1 MGFKMKGWDGWQ
13 SLKKKKTGPTET
25 KTKPS
30 KKEIDESFEIGEKLE
45 NFDTPS
51 DIIGR
56 QMKMKSPAKQNGK
69 KPTGKKGLRATE
81 HEGTHV
87 YKGEDQREKIMDLE
101 DRIGFL
107 KSDVEE
113 AEGKATSMKDPGF
126 HIKKDIASL
135 KEELKAVRGEDRPD
149 PEWENADEV
158 D

>member
-1 MGFKMKGWDGWQ
+1 MGYKMKGFSGF
-13 SLKKKKTGPTET
+13 G
-25 KTKPS
+25 
-30 KKEIDESFEIGEKLE
+30 
-45 NFDTPS
+45 N
-51 DIIGR
+51 
-56 QMKMKSPAKQNGK
+56 SPAKQNGK

-81 HEGTHV
+81 HEGTQV
-87 YKGEDQREKIMDLE
+87 YKGEEQREKIMDLE

-107 KSDVEE
+107 KSDLEE

-158 D
+158 DLKLNYEYIRNVNRWRS